1 MKSFALTDVG
11 CKRDLNQDTV
21 YMTDQKCGAL
31 PNLYIVADGMG
42 GQNAGDYASVRT
54 VEVVLE
60 EVAQS
65 SNLSQPVSIFEQAIQ
80 KANAIIY
87 EEANRDL
94 TKNGMGTTIVMASV
108 IGNHLF
114 VGNVGDSRLYVAG
127 KTKLTQITRDHSVV
141 AELVRNGE
149 LDAKDAKSDKRKNM
163 ITRAV
168 GAEKTVNVDYFD
180 VTLKGYERVLLCS
193 DGLTNMVD
201 DRDILSVLGST
212 DTIENKATRL
222 VELANNNGGRD
233 NVSAIVIEPF

>member
-21 YMTDQKCGAL
+21 FMTDQACGAL
-31 PNLYIVADGMG
+31 PNLFIVADGMG
-42 GQNAGDYASVRT
+42 GQNAGDYASAKT

-60 EVAQS
+60 EIRRA
-65 SNLSQPVSIFEQAIQ
+65 SNLSQPVGIFEQAIQ
-80 KANAIIY
+80 KANSIIF
-87 EEANRDL
+87 EEATHDIS
-94 TKNGMGTTIVMASV
+94 KNGMGTTLVMATV

-114 VGNVGDSRLYVAG
+114 VANVGDSRLYVAG

-141 AELVRNGE
+141 AELIRNGE
-149 LDAKDAKSDKRKNM
+149 LLPQDAKSDKRKNM

-168 GAEKTVNVDYFD
+168 GAEKKIVADYFD

-193 DGLTNMVD
+193 DGLTNMVED
-201 DRDILSVLGST
+201 KDILSILKST

-222 VELANNNGGRD
+222 VEFANNNGGKD